1 MCCYGLVEK
10 NCTCEIKFTYL
21 IIEDADRVAEII
33 KDHYLHSY
41 SISTSID
48 IRKEQFTNA
57 KIHSIY
63 LYPIKSC
70 APMKVSRWPLDS
82 SSLLYDRSFVIMQ
95 GRKPLTQKMLPMLC
109 MIRPIIDLELRVMTI
124 SYPGEKDH
132 VLNLKKGSSRNIE
145 RTFKKTCVGKVCGD
159 EVEGLDCGQDVSNW
173 LESVTGLSNLTL
185 VQLTK
190 REQRK
195 SVKSY
200 KQTQDLRSFANEAQF
215 LILNLNSVR
224 ELDKMLSLGESNED
238 NGNSVASKIEWIT
251 EQFRGNI
258 VMSGNLASF
267 EEEHWRCIRVRNEHS
282 GCVARFNIQ
291 NLCKRCSVLSVDQ
304 KNGELTQ
311 EPLKTLSKMEGRKF
325 SFGVLASLECDKDFD
340 LNNSY
345 ISTHW
350 QLEISCHK

>member
-1 MCCYGLVEK
+1 MV
-10 NCTCEIKFTYL
+10 
-21 IIEDADRVAEII
+21 EII
-33 KDHYLHSY
+33 RDHYLNSY
-41 SISTSID
+41 SIPTSIE

-145 RTFKKTCVGKVCGD
+145 RTFKETCVGKVCGD
-159 EVEGLDCGQDVSNW
+159 VVEGLDCGQDVSNW

-195 SVKSY
+195 SVKNY
-200 KQTQDLRSFANEAQF
+200 KQTQDLKSFANEAQF

-224 ELDKMLSLGESNED
+224 ELDKMLNVRESNGD
-238 NGNSVASKIEWIT
+238 NMNSVASKIDWIT

-258 VMSGNLASF
+258 VISGNLASF

-282 GCVARFNIQ
+282 GCAVRFNIQ
-291 NLCKRCSVLSVDQ
+291 SQCKRCSVLSVDQ

-325 SFGVLASLECDKDFD
+325 SFGVLASLEYDKYFD

-345 ISTHW
+345 LSTHW

>member
-1 MCCYGLVEK
+1 M
-10 NCTCEIKFTYL
+10 
-21 IIEDADRVAEII
+21 R
-33 KDHYLHSY
+33 DHYLTSY
-41 SISTSID
+41 SIPTSIE
-48 IRKEQFTNA
+48 IRKEQFANP

-109 MIRPIIDLELRVMTI
+109 MIRPIIDLASSLMTI
-124 SYPGEKDH
+124 SCPGEKNY
-132 VLNLKKGSSRNIE
+132 VLNLDECDGRNIE
-145 RTFKKTCVGKVCGD
+145 RTFKETCVGKVCGD
-159 EVEGLDCGQDVSNW
+159 VVEGLDCGQDVSNW
-173 LESVTGLSNLTL
+173 IEAVTGLSNLTL

-195 SVKSY
+195 SAKSY
-200 KQTQDLRSFANEAQF
+200 KQTHDLKSFANEAQF

-224 ELDKMLSLGESNED
+224 ELDKLLSFGESNGD
-238 NGNSVASKIEWIT
+238 NSNIVESKIDWIT

-258 VMSGNLASF
+258 VISGNLAPF
-267 EEEHWRCIRVRNEHS
+267 EEEHWRYIKVRDDHGGNA
-282 GCVARFNIQ
+282 VRLNIQ
-291 NLCKRCSVLSVDQ
+291 SLCKRCSVLSVDQ

-325 SFGVLASLECDKDFD
+325 SFGVLACLENDKDFD
-340 LNNSY
+340 LNNTY
-345 ISTHW
+345 LSTCW
-350 QLEISCHK
+350 QLEISWK

>member
-1 MCCYGLVEK
+1 MPFIHPGPYINV
-10 NCTCEIKFTYL
+10 TYL
-21 IIEDADRVAEII
+21 IIEDADKVVEII
-33 KDHYLHSY
+33 KDHYLTSY
-41 SISTSID
+41 SVPNSIE
-48 IRKEQFTNA
+48 IRKEHFANP

-70 APMKVSRWPLDS
+70 APMKVSRWPLGS
-82 SSLLYDRSFVIMQ
+82 CSLLYDRSFVIMQ

-132 VLNLKKGSSRNIE
+132 ILDLKESDGRNIE
-145 RTFKKTCVGKVCGD
+145 RALNQTCVGKVCGD
-159 EVEGLDCGQDVSNW
+159 VVEGLDCGQDVSSW
-173 LESVTGLSNLTL
+173 LEAVTGLSNLTL

-200 KQTQDLRSFANEAQF
+200 KQTQDLKSFANEAQF

-224 ELDKMLSLGESNED
+224 ELDKLLNFGESNVD
-238 NGNSVASKIEWIT
+238 NDNSMTSKIDWIT
-251 EQFRGNI
+251 EQFRANI
-258 VMSGNLASF
+258 VISGNFASF
-267 EEEHWRCIRVRNEHS
+267 EEEHWRCIRVRNEHG
-282 GCVARFNIQ
+282 GCAAVKFNIQ
-291 NLCKRCSVLSVDQ
+291 SLCKRCSVLSVDQ
-304 KNGELTQ
+304 INGELTQ

-325 SFGVLASLECDKDFD
+325 SFGVLASLEYDKDFD
-340 LNNSY
+340 LNNNY
-345 ISTHW
+345 LSTRW